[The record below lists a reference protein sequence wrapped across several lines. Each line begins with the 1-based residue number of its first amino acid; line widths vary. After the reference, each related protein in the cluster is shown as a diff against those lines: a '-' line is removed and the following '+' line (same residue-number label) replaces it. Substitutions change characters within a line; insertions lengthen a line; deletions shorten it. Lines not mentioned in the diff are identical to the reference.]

1 MEVPARAYLAAKN
14 GIRCNL
20 MITGPERIKV
30 MEEFYEITGMQ
41 NTTVWA
47 EITRAILDNTTRQEN
62 LGIIP
67 GAHAYP
73 RIGLGIL
80 KQDIVARFEL
90 LDKVVLEQQCVRL

>member
-1 MEVPARAYLAAKN
+1 MVTRAQRIEVV
-14 GIRCNL
+14 
-20 MITGPERIKV
+20 EQ
-30 MEEFYEITGMQ
+30 FYKITGMQ
-41 NTTVWA
+41 DTAVWA
-47 EITRAILDNTTRQEN
+47 EITRPVLDDTTRQEN

>member
-1 MEVPARAYLAAKN
+1 MVTRAQRIEVV
-14 GIRCNL
+14 
-20 MITGPERIKV
+20 EQ
-30 MEEFYEITGMQ
+30 FYKITGMQ
-41 NTTVWA
+41 DTAVWA
-47 EITRAILDNTTRQEN
+47 EITRPVLDDTTRQEN

-73 RIGLGIL
+73 RISLGIL

>member
-1 MEVPARAYLAAKN
+1 MVTRAQRIEVV
-14 GIRCNL
+14 
-20 MITGPERIKV
+20 EQ
-30 MEEFYEITGMQ
+30 FYKITGMQ
-41 NTTVWA
+41 DTAVRA
-47 EITRAILDNTTRQEN
+47 EITRPVLDDTTRQEN

-73 RIGLGIL
+73 WIGLGIL